1 MAGRNESR
9 GQVPGW
15 LHEVAL
21 ATTLAVKAATAACAV
36 EGALHPDQKRYRG
49 KAMRIRAVGYF
60 AGLGLVPAIWLSQS
74 HQRPYPA
81 GADLAVSVPLMID
94 AVGNTIG
101 VYDDARLDD
110 LVHGVNAT
118 VLSSLFGAVIS
129 PHVRSRTTATLAT
142 VGFGVCGELLWE
154 LMEYIGQAIG
164 FKGLMLSKDDTEGDV
179 AAAFIGT
186 AVAAAITW
194 IRWRP
199 SAERPLVDWG
209 SPAEATVGPAQ
220 VSEPDLSVADEL
232 IGAAEPASGGGD
244 A

>member
-1 MAGRNESR
+1 
-9 GQVPGW
+9 
-15 LHEVAL
+15 
-21 ATTLAVKAATAACAV
+21 
-36 EGALHPDQKRYRG
+36 
-49 KAMRIRAVGYF
+49 
-60 AGLGLVPAIWLSQS
+60 
-74 HQRPYPA
+74 
-81 GADLAVSVPLMID
+81 MID

-142 VGFGVCGELLWE
+142 LAFGVCGELLWE

-164 FKGLMLSKDDTEGDV
+164 FKGMMLSKDDTDGDI

-199 SAERPLVDWG
+199 SAERPLVDWEARG
-209 SPAEATVGPAQ
+209 SDRRAEVASRRERWSGRRSGREQSRTRPADAGRRP
-220 VSEPDLSVADEL
+220 LGRR
-232 IGAAEPASGGGD
+232 GA
-244 A
+244 

>member
-1 MAGRNESR
+1 
-9 GQVPGW
+9 VPAW
-15 LHEVAL
+15 VHEVAI
-21 ATTLAVKAATAACAV
+21 AANLAVKTATAACAV
-36 EGALHPDQKRYRG
+36 EGAVHPNQKRYRG

-60 AGLGLVPAIWLSQS
+60 AGLGLVPAIWLTQS

-94 AVGNTIG
+94 AVGNTVG

-110 LVHGVNAT
+110 LVHGVNAA

-142 VGFGVCGELLWE
+142 LAFGVTGELLWE
-154 LMEYIGQAIG
+154 VMEYVGLALG
-164 FKGLMLSKDDTEGDV
+164 FKGMMLSKDDTESDI

-186 AVAAAITW
+186 AVAGAITW

-209 SPAEATVGPAQ
+209 SPAAPTVGPEQ
-220 VSEPDLSVADEL
+220 VAEPDLSAADEAL
-232 IGAAEPASGGGD
+232 GAVD
-244 A
+244 AGSDKPDH

>member
-1 MAGRNESR
+1 MNDAR
-9 GQVPGW
+9 GQSPRW

-21 ATTLAVKAATAACAV
+21 ASAAAVKAVTAACAA
-36 EGALHPDQKRYRG
+36 EGALHPEQRRYNG

-74 HQRPYPA
+74 HRRPYPA

-94 AVGNTIG
+94 ALGNTIG
-101 VYDDARLDD
+101 IYDDARLDD

-142 VGFGVCGELLWE
+142 LAFGVTGELLWE
-154 LMEYIGQAIG
+154 AMEYVGLAVG
-164 FKGLMLSKDDTEGDV
+164 FKGMMLSKDDTESDI

-186 AVAAAITW
+186 AVAGAITW

-199 SAERPLVDWG
+199 SAEQPLVDWG
-209 SPAEATVGPAQ
+209 NPADATVAPEQ
-220 VSEPDLSVADEL
+220 VAEPDLSAADEVL
-232 IGAAEPASGGGD
+232 GAVEPSSD
-244 A
+244 APVH